1 MLHRFMERVEFLV
14 GDDVDAGFLQL
25 FLAEGAIILQRIA
38 LGGAADDFLSLG
50 AQGLCFLS
58 LAERVIEDDD
68 VGPFGV
74 LLGVLGFCHEAI
86 GNIGFLLISYV
97 VPDFVAFLGDLPG
110 DVADQSAEGLEEKL
124 FLFHGA
130 LGSRILQGGSGG
142 AKIIP
147 NPLRR
152 PLRRWDNRDC
162 VAKTMDSLKG
172 KIALVT
178 GASRGIGAAVA
189 FSLAGAGADIAVNF
203 RLRSEAAAEVCTGIR
218 KLGRRALAIQA
229 DVSQSDQV
237 KRMVAQVERE
247 LGAVNILVNNAGMAR
262 QIKLE
267 DIAEADWEEHIN
279 VNLKSAFL
287 VTQAVLPQ
295 MRVQRWGRIINIS
308 STAAQTG
315 GLVGPHYAAS
325 KAGMLGLTHSYA
337 ALLAKEGIT
346 ANTVCLALVET
357 DMLRSNPRATSSV
370 IPIGRFGNVDEVA
383 SVVLMLA
390 ENAYMTGQT
399 VNPNGGWYFS

>member
-1 MLHRFMERVEFLV
+1 
-14 GDDVDAGFLQL
+14 
-25 FLAEGAIILQRIA
+25 
-38 LGGAADDFLSLG
+38 
-50 AQGLCFLS
+50 
-58 LAERVIEDDD
+58 
-68 VGPFGV
+68 
-74 LLGVLGFCHEAI
+74 
-86 GNIGFLLISYV
+86 
-97 VPDFVAFLGDLPG
+97 
-110 DVADQSAEGLEEKL
+110 
-124 FLFHGA
+124 
-130 LGSRILQGGSGG
+130 
-142 AKIIP
+142 
-147 NPLRR
+147 
-152 PLRRWDNRDC
+152 
-162 VAKTMDSLKG
+162 MDSLKGSLAG

-189 FSLAGAGADIAVNF
+189 LSLAGAGADIAVNF
-203 RLRSEAAAEVCTGIR
+203 RSRSEEAETVCAGIR
-218 KLGRRALAIQA
+218 KLGRRTLAIQA

-267 DIAEADWEEHIN
+267 DIAEADWEEHIS

-295 MRVQRWGRIINIS
+295 MRARRWGRIINIS

-337 ALLAKEGIT
+337 ALLATEGIT
-346 ANTVCLALVET
+346 ANAVCLALVET

>member
-1 MLHRFMERVEFLV
+1 
-14 GDDVDAGFLQL
+14 
-25 FLAEGAIILQRIA
+25 
-38 LGGAADDFLSLG
+38 
-50 AQGLCFLS
+50 
-58 LAERVIEDDD
+58 
-68 VGPFGV
+68 
-74 LLGVLGFCHEAI
+74 
-86 GNIGFLLISYV
+86 
-97 VPDFVAFLGDLPG
+97 
-110 DVADQSAEGLEEKL
+110 
-124 FLFHGA
+124 
-130 LGSRILQGGSGG
+130 
-142 AKIIP
+142 
-147 NPLRR
+147 
-152 PLRRWDNRDC
+152 
-162 VAKTMDSLKG
+162 MDSLKG

-189 FSLAGAGADIAVNF
+189 LSLAGAGGDIAVNF
-203 RLRSEAAAEVCTGIR
+203 RSRSEEAERVCAGIR

-295 MRVQRWGRIINIS
+295 MRALRWGRIINIS

-346 ANTVCLALVET
+346 ANTVCLALIET

-370 IPIGRFGNVDEVA
+370 IPIGRFGHVDEVA

>member
-1 MLHRFMERVEFLV
+1 MVNSME
-14 GDDVDAGFLQL
+14 
-25 FLAEGAIILQRIA
+25 
-38 LGGAADDFLSLG
+38 
-50 AQGLCFLS
+50 
-58 LAERVIEDDD
+58 
-68 VGPFGV
+68 
-74 LLGVLGFCHEAI
+74 
-86 GNIGFLLISYV
+86 
-97 VPDFVAFLGDLPG
+97 
-110 DVADQSAEGLEEKL
+110 
-124 FLFHGA
+124 
-130 LGSRILQGGSGG
+130 
-142 AKIIP
+142 
-147 NPLRR
+147 
-152 PLRRWDNRDC
+152 
-162 VAKTMDSLKG
+162 TLKG
-172 KIALVT
+172 RIALVT
-178 GASRGIGAAVA
+178 GGSRGIGAAVA
-189 FSLAGAGADIAVNF
+189 LSLAEAGADIAVNF
-203 RLRSEAAAEVCTGIR
+203 RTRAAAAETVCNAIR
-218 KLGRRALAIQA
+218 KLGKRALAIQA

-237 KRMVAQVERE
+237 RKMVTQIERE

-267 DIAEADWEEHIN
+267 DIAETDWEEHID

-295 MRVQRWGRIINIS
+295 MRAQRWGRIINIS

-357 DMLRSNPRATSSV
+357 DMLRANPRATSSV

>member
-1 MLHRFMERVEFLV
+1 MVNSME
-14 GDDVDAGFLQL
+14 
-25 FLAEGAIILQRIA
+25 
-38 LGGAADDFLSLG
+38 
-50 AQGLCFLS
+50 
-58 LAERVIEDDD
+58 
-68 VGPFGV
+68 
-74 LLGVLGFCHEAI
+74 
-86 GNIGFLLISYV
+86 
-97 VPDFVAFLGDLPG
+97 
-110 DVADQSAEGLEEKL
+110 
-124 FLFHGA
+124 
-130 LGSRILQGGSGG
+130 
-142 AKIIP
+142 
-147 NPLRR
+147 
-152 PLRRWDNRDC
+152 
-162 VAKTMDSLKG
+162 TLKG

-178 GASRGIGAAVA
+178 GGSRGIGAAVA
-189 FSLAGAGADIAVNF
+189 LSLAETGANLAVNF
-203 RLRSEAAAEVCTGIR
+203 RTRAAEAETVCDAIR

-237 KRMVAQVERE
+237 RKMVAQIERE

-295 MRVQRWGRIINIS
+295 MRAERWGRIINIS

-337 ALLAKEGIT
+337 ALLAKEGIS
-346 ANTVCLALVET
+346 ANTICVALVET
-357 DMLRSNPRATSSV
+357 DMLRANPRATSSV
-370 IPIGRFGNVDEVA
+370 IPIGRFGNVAEVA

>member
-1 MLHRFMERVEFLV
+1 MVNSME
-14 GDDVDAGFLQL
+14 
-25 FLAEGAIILQRIA
+25 
-38 LGGAADDFLSLG
+38 
-50 AQGLCFLS
+50 
-58 LAERVIEDDD
+58 
-68 VGPFGV
+68 
-74 LLGVLGFCHEAI
+74 
-86 GNIGFLLISYV
+86 
-97 VPDFVAFLGDLPG
+97 
-110 DVADQSAEGLEEKL
+110 
-124 FLFHGA
+124 
-130 LGSRILQGGSGG
+130 
-142 AKIIP
+142 
-147 NPLRR
+147 
-152 PLRRWDNRDC
+152 
-162 VAKTMDSLKG
+162 TLKG

-178 GASRGIGAAVA
+178 GGSRGIGAAVA
-189 FSLAGAGADIAVNF
+189 LALARAGADVVINF
-203 RLRSEAAAEVCTGIR
+203 RSRSEEAEKVCVEIR

-237 KRMVAQVERE
+237 KKMVAQVERE
-247 LGAVNILVNNAGMAR
+247 LGAANILVNNAGMAR
-262 QIKLE
+262 PFKLE
-267 DIAEADWEEHIN
+267 DIAEADWDEHIN

-357 DMLRSNPRATSSV
+357 DMLRANPRATASV

-390 ENAYMTGQT
+390 ENSYMTGQT

>member
-1 MLHRFMERVEFLV
+1 M
-14 GDDVDAGFLQL
+14 
-25 FLAEGAIILQRIA
+25 
-38 LGGAADDFLSLG
+38 
-50 AQGLCFLS
+50 
-58 LAERVIEDDD
+58 
-68 VGPFGV
+68 
-74 LLGVLGFCHEAI
+74 
-86 GNIGFLLISYV
+86 
-97 VPDFVAFLGDLPG
+97 
-110 DVADQSAEGLEEKL
+110 ADQVRSTLAQW
-124 FLFHGA
+124 HN
-130 LGSRILQGGSGG
+130 RISMV
-142 AKIIP
+142 
-147 NPLRR
+147 NS
-152 PLRRWDNRDC
+152 
-162 VAKTMDSLKG
+162 MESLKG
-172 KIALVT
+172 KVALVT
-178 GASRGIGAAVA
+178 GGSRGIGAAVA
-189 FSLAGAGADIAVNF
+189 LSLADAGADIAVNF
-203 RLRSEAAAEVCTGIR
+203 RTRSEDAEKVCATIR
-218 KLGRRALAIQA
+218 KLGRRTLPIQA

-237 KRMVAQVERE
+237 NKMVAQVERE

-267 DIAEADWEEHIN
+267 EITEKDWDAHIN

-295 MRVQRWGRIINIS
+295 MRAQRWGRIINIS

-346 ANTVCLALVET
+346 ANTICVALVET
-357 DMLRSNPRATSSV
+357 DMLRANPRATSSV
-370 IPIGRFGNVDEVA
+370 IPIGRFGHVDEVA